1 MGSCSKLANMTN
13 KNFKIG
19 QRVSYVNGGLS
30 IYTGTIKA
38 INGKEL
44 VIIDNDD
51 YSALYLWN
59 KGYAVGSC
67 INVKQIIK

>member
-1 MGSCSKLANMTN
+1 MTAST
-13 KNFKIG
+13 FTIG
-19 QRVSYVNGGLS
+19 QTVSYVNGGLS

-44 VIIDNDD
+44 VVIDNDD
-51 YSALYLWN
+51 NSALYLWN

-67 INVKQIIK
+67 INETQIIK

>member
-1 MGSCSKLANMTN
+1 MTTSN
-13 KNFKIG
+13 LTIG
-19 QRVSYVNGGLS
+19 QTVSYVNGGLS

-44 VIIDNDD
+44 VVIDNDD
-51 YSALYLWN
+51 SSALYLWN

-67 INVKQIIK
+67 INATQIIK